1 MGCRVTLG
9 EICTINASQYSTKE
23 AWTRIQYLDTGN
35 VTRGAISELQ
45 QLDPLIDKVPSRARR
60 KVKPNS
66 IVYSMV
72 RPNQEHYALL
82 KKPPTNMLV
91 STGFSVIDANE
102 NRVLPSYLYYAL
114 TTNQTTRGFQ
124 TLAEQSVSTYPTLSS
139 ADLLAFEIPLPSLN
153 CQQRIAAVLECLDEK
168 IATNTKLNGYLEELL
183 LAKCA
188 DLENAVEES
197 CTVGDY
203 CKRIYSGGTPSTKI
217 PSYWNGTLPWL
228 SSGETRARFIIG
240 SEKTITPEGI
250 EGSSTK
256 LANRGSIVMASAGQ
270 GFTRGQ
276 TSMLLFDT
284 YVNQSV
290 VVMVPEEK
298 CGSYLL
304 FALAARYEE
313 LRAWSDST
321 STRGSLSGKIL
332 RRFALPCLT
341 KKQLER
347 FESLA
352 NPLIRVIE
360 SNLRES
366 KSLAELR
373 DALLPKLMSGEID
386 VSKVDLTQLN
396 SHLVERWPSSLQLQ
410 DCR

>member
-114 TTNQTTRGFQ
+114 TTNQATRGFQ

-168 IATNTKLNGYLEELL
+168 IATNTKLNGYLEELFAAL
-183 LAKCA
+183 FSELISSRDYSYVPLTDVIFFQEGPGIRNWQYVYDGDGVNFINIRCIQNH
-188 DLENAVEES
+188 DLDLSKANQISVEEAYGKYDHFL
-197 CTVGDY
+197 VKPGD
-203 CKRIYSGGTPSTKI
+203 ILMSS
-217 PSYWNGTLPWL
+217 SGTL
-228 SSGETRARFIIG
+228 GRYAIARQEHLPLCMNTSVIRFRPLADSAAYAFVYGYLISREFYNHLTGMANG
-240 SEKTITPEGI
+240 S
-250 EGSSTK
+250 
-256 LANRGSIVMASAGQ
+256 AQ
-270 GFTRGQ
+270 
-276 TSMLLFDT
+276 
-284 YVNQSV
+284 VNF
-290 VVMVPEEK
+290 
-298 CGSYLL
+298 G
-304 FALAARYEE
+304 
-313 LRAWSDST
+313 
-321 STRGSLSGKIL
+321 
-332 RRFALPCLT
+332 RR
-341 KKQLER
+341 
-347 FESLA
+347 
-352 NPLIRVIE
+352 I
-360 SNLRES
+360 
-366 KSLAELR
+366 
-373 DALLPKLMSGEID
+373 
-386 VSKVDLTQLN
+386 
-396 SHLVERWPSSLQLQ
+396 
-410 DCR
+410 